1 MGKRKKPGAAM
12 LAASSKLGRLA
23 FLSARVSARS
33 VKSTTT
39 PEDSAPLIDAKVVQ
53 ETKSTVVPEI
63 GVDTTATLSQC
74 AVESSS
80 SNAISTSEPLEEP
93 AAQEL
98 GSPTTHVSGAPFVL
112 IPDENIDA
120 TKEEFK
126 EFIFARFTG
135 DIPLKGRIIGVV
147 NAMWA
152 RTGPRI
158 FVHRIGEGTFLLK
171 VTNERTKATIL
182 SRQAWMIK
190 GCHMFIAAWS
200 PEFTPE
206 QPQLTSVVVSVEL
219 RGVPYLMFNQQSLSR
234 IVTAIG
240 RPISLAPKTERKE
253 NFEVAK
259 VWIHVNLLESLPE
272 KIVSGFSNGRE
283 AEISASYP
291 WLPDKC
297 SQCCKFGHKH
307 QLCPSA
313 GKLWRPIDPAA
324 GVCRYASPLGRPK
337 SRESQGRRRSRRGRL
352 ERARRRDLRGGRRDW
367 VERATDNLSPHSNTA
382 Q

>member
-1 MGKRKKPGAAM
+1 M
-12 LAASSKLGRLA
+12 
-23 FLSARVSARS
+23 
-33 VKSTTT
+33 
-39 PEDSAPLIDAKVVQ
+39 
-53 ETKSTVVPEI
+53 
-63 GVDTTATLSQC
+63 
-74 AVESSS
+74 
-80 SNAISTSEPLEEP
+80 
-93 AAQEL
+93 
-98 GSPTTHVSGAPFVL
+98 

-120 TKEEFK
+120 AKEEFK
-126 EFIFARFTG
+126 EFVFARFTG
-135 DIPLKGRIIGVV
+135 DIPPKGRIIGVV

-190 GCHMFIAAWS
+190 GCHMFVAAWS

-206 QPQLTSVVVSVEL
+206 QPQLTSIVVPVEL

-234 IVTAIG
+234 IATAIG
-240 RPISLAPKTERKE
+240 RPVSLAPKTERKE

-283 AEISASYP
+283 AEIFVSYP

-297 SQCCKFGHKH
+297 SQCGKFGHKH

-324 GVCRYASPLGRPK
+324 GVCRYASPSGRPK

-352 ERARRRDLRGGRRDW
+352 ERARRRDLRGGRRDL

-382 Q
+382 QQKKECQAPESCWQTLRLFERYQRMFQRYQRRILVWK